1 MWSNPV
7 CCPPSLSGLCGKY
20 ESSFTLETDAMPL
33 QLEFLVA
40 TLPLQEVETDPLRT
54 SARALKYSNDGKI
67 KATKNYKKNKDD
79 EDDDE

>member
-1 MWSNPV
+1 
-7 CCPPSLSGLCGKY
+7 
-20 ESSFTLETDAMPL
+20 MPL